1 MTGLYALKPWYA
13 ARLAAPRAFLI
24 RRNVSPTVVSW
35 AGAGC
40 AVGAGV
46 ALALLP
52 SGPVAALAV
61 GVALAMRLAC
71 ANLDGGLARATGRSS
86 PWGAVVNEVSDR
98 CADLVALAGLVTHAS
113 ALLVALA
120 MLGATLP
127 SWTALA
133 GAAAGLGRR
142 QGGPLGKTERCL
154 V

>member
-13 ARLAAPRAFLI
+13 ARLAAPRALLI

-35 AGAGC
+35 AGVGC
-40 AVGAGV
+40 AAAAAV

-52 SGPVAALAV
+52 SGQLAALVV
-61 GVALAMRLAC
+61 GTALALRLAC
-71 ANLDGGLARATGRSS
+71 ANLDGGLARATGRTS

-98 CADLVALAGLVTHAS
+98 CADLVVLAGLITHTPL
-113 ALLVALA
+113 LLVALA

-142 QGGPLGKTERCL
+142 QGGPLGK
-154 V
+154 